1 MLPKA
6 IRENKVQLSGLRKRS
21 KVFIVKKWSDLD
33 RYPWSPDELS
43 YIKKQGKRDGK
54 FHLNQSGIHTFGY
67 KIAED
72 KAADGEKL
80 RVYGAEIFE
89 KIRSEVKTISV
100 FGHLPKGLEALTEGL
115 LLSAYTFEKYLKKRP
130 SDDWKLESVKIDDKS
145 VNIDR
150 INDLCQATAW
160 ARDLVNEPVS
170 YLTAETLSS
179 ELKEKGKS
187 VGIKVEVLKKN
198 KIQALKMGGLLAV
211 NRGSVDPPT
220 FNIMEWKPE
229 NAINEKPIIFVG
241 KGIVYDTG
249 GLSLKSTANSMDMM
263 KSDMGGA
270 AAVAGA
276 IFAVAKQKLPIHLIT
291 IIPAT
296 DNRPGVNA
304 YAPGDIVTMFDGT
317 TVEVLNT
324 DAEGRMV
331 LADALSYAKKYAPSL
346 VVDAATLTG
355 SAARALGTFA
365 MPAMGNAGQKEF
377 RLLEAAGFDSHERI
391 VQFPFWD
398 DYLEE
403 MKSPIADLNNLGSA
417 NAGMITAG
425 KFLEHFTDY
434 PYIHLDIA
442 GPAFIPK
449 KNAYRTKGGTGVG
462 VRLLTHF
469 LERKL
474 EEWKKT
480 KA

>member
-6 IRENKVQLSGLRKRS
+6 VRENKVQIPGLRKRS
-21 KVFIVKKWSDLD
+21 KIFIVKRWSDLD
-33 RYPWSPDELS
+33 NYPWSPDELS
-43 YIKKQGKRDGK
+43 YLKRQGKRSGK
-54 FHLNQSGIHTFGY
+54 FHINQSGTHTFGY
-67 KIAED
+67 KITCNHPSDMEQ
-72 KAADGEKL
+72 L
-80 RVYGAEIFE
+80 RLYGAEIFE
-89 KIRSEVKTISV
+89 IIREEVKSISV
-100 FGHLPKGLEALTEGL
+100 FGHQSKGLEALVEGL
-115 LLSAYTFEKYLKKRP
+115 ILSAYTFEKYLKERP
-130 SDDWKLESVKIDDKS
+130 SKKWKLTEVKIDDKA
-145 VNIDR
+145 VDVER
-150 INDLCQATAW
+150 INHLCRSTAW

-179 ELKEKGKS
+179 ELKEKAKEA
-187 VGIKVEVLKKN
+187 GIKVEVLRKN

-211 NRGSVDPPT
+211 NRGSIDPPT

-229 NAINEKPIIFVG
+229 NAVNKKPIVFVG

-249 GLSLKSTANSMDMM
+249 GLSLKPTANSMDMM

-270 AAVAGA
+270 ASVAGA
-276 IFAVAKQKLPIHLIT
+276 MLAAALLKLPIHLIT

-304 YAPGDIVTMFDGT
+304 YAPGDIITMFDGT

-331 LADALSYAKKYAPSL
+331 LADALTYAKKYDPEL

-365 MPAMGNAGQKEF
+365 MPAMGNAKVGDFK
-377 RLLEAAGFDSHERI
+377 LLEAAGFESHERI

-403 MKSPIADLNNLGSA
+403 MKSNIADLNNLGGP

-434 PYIHLDIA
+434 PYIHIDIA
-442 GPAFIPK
+442 GPAFLAK
-449 KNAYRTKGGTGVG
+449 KGGYRTKGGTGVG

-474 EEWKKT
+474 KEWKKT